1 MSFLSPLFLLG
12 LLAAAIP
19 LAIHLIR
26 RENPPKVMFGSLRFL
41 KQTTR
46 KLILFQQIQQW
57 LLLLLRAALICLV
70 VFAFARPLLHQGT
83 MARLV
88 DAAPQSVVLLLDT
101 SLSMRFGDRFERA
114 RAQALEVLDELSAG
128 DEAAVI
134 TFAGATLGVR
144 ELTTDLGSLRNYV
157 RELEQPGYDRVR
169 FFPALR
175 LANDMLTQ
183 SRHVQR
189 SIVMLSDFQAN
200 GLSDSDQGWMLLPGV
215 AFQGIDVGDE
225 RSSNLSL
232 TDVRSPAQLTD
243 SETEYE
249 VLTRVR
255 STGTVFQERGN
266 LTLRINDQVMGQQA
280 VDLADRSEAVLTLP
294 VALEGSGSYR
304 GELLLSS
311 DDFEPDNRW
320 FFTLDVLPRMRV
332 LVVNGDPSADWYDDE
347 AHWFVLALQGM
358 ENSPFVVTP
367 VSEAE
372 LTEALLAGHDTVVLL
387 NTGNLANAQRNAV
400 QRFVETGGSVWFA
413 PGDRVEAGI
422 FNQLFNDLSPAQL
435 LNSNLLPANDYMLIA
450 DVDRRHPALAPLD
463 VDWNA
468 RFQGY
473 WSTQPGDQASVLM
486 RFDSGEPML
495 IERTVGQGRSIM
507 LSSSLDLGWS
517 NFPLQGLYLPFVH
530 ELLGYLI
537 QPPQRQRAWQVGD
550 MIDLTEQFQDAI
562 PGSAA
567 SSLLLT
573 EPDGGR
579 ATVNRDNP
587 FYQARMPGFVRG
599 PADLTLAVNI
609 APQAAVLTKMDVA
622 LLSDR
627 ILNPETTPPVSQQV
641 RTAQL
646 IAELEQPQRLW
657 WWILLVVA
665 ALVIVETWV
674 ANRTYR

>member
-26 RENPPKVMFGSLRFL
+26 RENPPKVLFGSLRFL

-70 VFAFARPLLHQGT
+70 VFAFARPLLHQGAV
-83 MARLV
+83 ARLV
-88 DAAPQSVVLLLDT
+88 DAAPQSVVVLLDS

-114 RAQALEVLDELSAG
+114 RAEALRVLDELSPG

-134 TFAGATLGVR
+134 SFAGATQSVR

-157 RELEQPGYDRVR
+157 SELEQPGYDRVR

-183 SRHVQR
+183 SRHEQR
-189 SIVMLSDFQAN
+189 RIVMLSDFQAH
-200 GLSDSDQGWMLLPGV
+200 GLADSDQ
-215 AFQGIDVGDE
+215 

-243 SETEYE
+243 SETDYE

-367 VSEAE
+367 VSETE

-387 NTGNLANAQRNAV
+387 NTGNLASAQRNAV

-413 PGDRVEAGI
+413 PGDRVDAGS
-422 FNQLFNDLSPAQL
+422 FNQLFDDLLPAQL
-435 LNSNLLPANDYMLIA
+435 LNSNLLSANDYMLIA

-463 VDWNA
+463 VDWSA

-473 WSTQPGDQASVLM
+473 WSTQPDDQASVLM

-495 IERTVGQGRSIM
+495 IERSVGQGRSIM

-550 MIDLTEQFQDAI
+550 MIDLTEQFQDESSGNTA
-562 PGSAA
+562 SA
-567 SSLLLT
+567 LILT
-573 EPDGGR
+573 EPDGGQV
-579 ATVNRDNP
+579 TVNRDNP

-599 PADLTLAVNI
+599 PAGLTLAVNI
-609 APQAAVLTKMDVA
+609 SPEAAVLTRMDVA
-622 LLSDR
+622 LLNDR

-665 ALVIVETWV
+665 ALVIVETWI